1 MKNRIDTKTKV
12 RMILDDG
19 EWHSLSEMTK
29 ATKSTKV
36 ATRISDLRKDG
47 CDIRNRKSYLKNGVV
62 KSEYKWFYT
71 NDKRRY
77 RL

>member
-19 EWHSLSEMTK
+19 DWHSLSEMTR

-47 CDIRNRKSYLKNGVV
+47 CDIRNRKTYLKNGLV
-62 KSEYKWFYT
+62 KSEYKWF
-71 NDKRRY
+71 
-77 RL
+77 

>member
-1 MKNRIDTKTKV
+1 MNKRLDTKRKV
-12 RMILDDG
+12 RLMLFDG

-47 CDIRNRKSYLKNGVV
+47 YDIRNRKTYLKNGVV
-62 KSEYKWFYT
+62 KSEYKRF
-71 NDKRRY
+71 
-77 RL
+77 